1 VTGTLPTRRL
11 AYLDWLR
18 GFTVLVMIAAHCF
31 DAWTLPAE
39 RARPGFGRIIMLA
52 GMAAPLFLFLA
63 GVAVSLAARSH
74 MRRGRSLREA
84 SRLVQR
90 RGWQVF
96 AYAFLFRFQSLAL
109 GGFAVPASLLKVDI
123 LNIMGP
129 AMAMTGAL
137 WGRAG
142 TRVGKALWLSLATIA
157 VVVST
162 PMIRASTWIDL
173 LPDPI
178 EWYLRPPVG
187 RGTFTLL
194 PWAGFVLAGGVLGA
208 AIDGAASRW
217 RPSQLQT
224 GVAIAGG
231 ALLAFGAWAAFQ
243 PAIFPTAGFWSTS
256 PAFFAARVGLMLLL
270 ISVSGLWTAR
280 PWRRDASPSPLE
292 TLGAGSLFVYWVHVE
307 LIYGVAGSPLRRQLT
322 LEQGV
327 LAWLG
332 VSLAMYALL
341 LSWNGSVQL
350 RLSVRDQ
357 VVKYLKSITWTPR
370 PAADR

>member
-18 GFTVLVMIAAHCF
+18 GVTVLVMIAAHSF

-39 RARPGFGRIIMLA
+39 RARPWFGRIVMVA

-63 GVAVSLAARSH
+63 GVAVSLAAASH
-74 MRRGRSLREA
+74 VRRGRSLREA
-84 SRLVQR
+84 SRAVQR
-90 RGWQVF
+90 RGWQIF
-96 AYAFLFRFQSLAL
+96 AYAFLFRFQSFAL

-129 AMAMTGAL
+129 AIAMTAAL
-137 WGRAG
+137 WGLAG
-142 TRVGKALWLSLATIA
+142 TRVGKALWLSLTTIA
-157 VVVST
+157 VVVSS
-162 PMIRASTWIDL
+162 PMIRASTWIDP

-194 PWAGFVLAGGVLGA
+194 PWAAFVLAGGVLGA
-208 AIDGAASRW
+208 AIDGAANRW
-217 RPSQLQT
+217 RPLRLHT
-224 GVAIAGG
+224 AVAFTGG
-231 ALLAFGAWAAFQ
+231 ALLALGAWAAFQ
-243 PAIFPTAGFWSTS
+243 PALFPTAGFWSTS
-256 PAFFAARVGLMLLL
+256 PAFFAARVGLMVLLVA
-270 ISVSGLWTAR
+270 ISWLWTAR
-280 PWRRDASPSPLE
+280 PWRRDATPTPLE
-292 TLGAGSLFVYWVHVE
+292 TLGAGSFFVYWVHVE

-350 RLSVRDQ
+350 RLSLRDQ
-357 VVKYLKSITWTPR
+357 VIKHWRSMTWAPR
-370 PAADR
+370 PASER